1 MAGSSKGRT
10 LLSLFATCLNSP
22 KNRGLSSAKR
32 EVAGTLREAS
42 YESRSATFHFCPQ
55 GLGDESMNYNFFTKN
70 KTTTP
75 QNQPI
80 PGRKSEMIQ
89 GRSGG
94 WMFNAGIW
102 QMLRRCLLVGTAKST
117 YYAGKQELTE
127 DFVKVVKQAVAEN
140 PSRVAEE
147 ILYAS
152 DGRAINNSAPIFA
165 LVLLSMG
172 ETPEAKQAFG
182 EIFPQVVRTGS
193 HFYEWLN
200 YTKSLR
206 GFGKIVREAGKSW
219 LSREDVKSL
228 AYQLLKYQQRQGF
241 TNRDALRLF
250 HVKPPTENHRQL
262 YEWVVKG
269 WADLPA
275 KIPSEALA
283 QIWWYEWLKRNPSET
298 HQAILQGRLTH
309 EMAAPVGK
317 MDKEAWQLLFQEM
330 PIGAMLRNLGSLTE
344 LGVSRADEDA
354 NLSRVEAVLNNKEH
368 LRKGRIHP
376 IDVLKALKTYESG
389 GRLGRSKKTWSP
401 VPRIV
406 DILETAVELSFDVVE
421 PTGKVFMHAV
431 DVSGSMGSLVADMG
445 LSCCEIAT
453 TMALVTA
460 KAEKN
465 YMIRGFASEFRELNI
480 TAKDSFSSAVRK
492 ASNQNFGG
500 TDASVAYEW
509 MIKNKFKADVVCFW
523 TDSESWAGYKR
534 PNQAL
539 AQYRKKVNPDVK
551 AVYVTLTPYQITL
564 VDPKDSLSW
573 DLAGFDPGTPRIIQM
588 LATGEL

>member
-1 MAGSSKGRT
+1 
-10 LLSLFATCLNSP
+10 
-22 KNRGLSSAKR
+22 
-32 EVAGTLREAS
+32 
-42 YESRSATFHFCPQ
+42 
-55 GLGDESMNYNFFTKN
+55 MNYKFFTQKQQQ
-70 KTTTP
+70 TP
-75 QNQPI
+75 QSQPI
-80 PGRKSEMIQ
+80 PGRESEMIQ

-94 WMFNAGIW
+94 WMFDAGIW
-102 QMLRRCLLVGTAKST
+102 KMLRRCLLIGTAKST
-117 YYAGKQELTE
+117 YYAGKRELTE
-127 DFVKVVKQAVAEN
+127 DFVAVVREAVAEN
-140 PSRVAEE
+140 PTKVAEE

-152 DGRAINNSAPIFA
+152 DGRSINNSAPIFA

-172 ETPEAKQAFG
+172 EAPEAKKAFQ

-206 GFGKIVREAGKSW
+206 GFGKVIREVGKNW
-219 LSREDVKSL
+219 LSREDVKGL

-241 TNRDALRLF
+241 SHRDALRLF
-250 HVKPPTENHRQL
+250 HVKPTTEDHQL
-262 YEWVVKG
+262 LFNWVIKG
-269 WADLPA
+269 WEELPSE
-275 KIPSEALA
+275 IPSEALA
-283 QIWWYEWLKRNPSET
+283 QIWWYEWLKRNPDQT
-298 HQAILQGRLTH
+298 HEAISQGRLTH

-317 MDKEAWQLLFQEM
+317 MDKQAWQLLFNEM

-344 LGVSRADEDA
+344 LGVLRADAGA

-376 IDVLKALKTYESG
+376 IDVLKAIKTYQSG
-389 GRLGRSKKTWSP
+389 GRLGRSQKTWNP
-401 VPRIV
+401 VSRIV

-421 PTGKVFMHAV
+421 STGKTFMHAV

-465 YMIRGFASEFRELNI
+465 YTIRGFATDFRNLDI

-500 TDASVAYEW
+500 TDASVAYDW

-523 TDSESWAGYKR
+523 TDSESWAGYKH
-534 PNQAL
+534 PSQAL
-539 AQYRKKVNPDVK
+539 AEYRNKVNRNVK
-551 AVYVTLTPYQITL
+551 AVYVTLAPYRISL
-564 VDPKDSLSW
+564 VDPKDPLSW
-573 DLAGFDPGTPRIIQM
+573 DLAGFDPSTPRVIQM
-588 LATGEL
+588 LATGEI

>member
-1 MAGSSKGRT
+1 
-10 LLSLFATCLNSP
+10 
-22 KNRGLSSAKR
+22 
-32 EVAGTLREAS
+32 
-42 YESRSATFHFCPQ
+42 
-55 GLGDESMNYNFFTKN
+55 MNYNFFTKK
-70 KTTTP
+70 KTNTP

-80 PGRKSEMIQ
+80 PGREAEMIK

-94 WMFNAGIW
+94 YMFDAGIW
-102 QMLRRCLLVGTAKST
+102 KMLRRCLLIGTAKST

-127 DFVKVVKQAVAEN
+127 DFVAVIKQAVAEN
-140 PSRVAEE
+140 PGRVAEE

-152 DGRAINNSAPIFA
+152 DGRAINNSAPILA

-172 ETPEAKQAFG
+172 ETAEAKKAFG
-182 EIFPQVVRTGS
+182 EIFGQVVRTGS

-206 GFGKIVREAGKSW
+206 GFGKVVREAGKTW
-219 LSREDVKSL
+219 LSQEDVKGL

-241 TNRDALRLF
+241 SHRDALRLF
-250 HVKPPTENHRQL
+250 HVKPPTETHREL
-262 YEWVVKG
+262 FEWVVKG
-269 WADLPA
+269 WEDLPA
-275 KIPSEALA
+275 DIPTDALA

-298 HQAILQGRLTH
+298 HTAIAQGRLTH

-317 MDKEAWQLLFQEM
+317 MDKQAWQLLFQEM

-344 LGVSRADEDA
+344 LGVLRADESA
-354 NLSRVEAVLNNKEH
+354 NILRVEGVLNNKEH

-376 IDVLKALKTYESG
+376 IDVLKALKTYQSG
-389 GRLGRSKKTWSP
+389 GKLGRSQKTWEP

-406 DILETAVELSFDVVE
+406 HILEKAVELSFDMVQ

-431 DVSGSMGSLVADMG
+431 DVSGSMSWGVVDSVG

-460 KAEKN
+460 KAEQN
-465 YMIRGFASEFRELNI
+465 YMIRGFATEFRELGI
-480 TAKDSFSSAVRK
+480 TAKDSFSSALRK

-500 TDASVAYEW
+500 TDASVAYDW

-523 TDSESWAGYKR
+523 TDNESWAGSKH
-534 PNQAL
+534 PSQAL
-539 AQYRKKVNPDVK
+539 TQYRQKVNPNAK
-551 AVYVTLTPYQITL
+551 AVYVTLAPYNITL
-564 VDPKDSLSW
+564 VDPQDPLSW